1 MALICDKFW
10 QHSIASSFY
19 NTSFGVGITEADG
32 SVIVILPLPVSNGL
46 QEALD

>member
-1 MALICDKFW
+1 MALIC
-10 QHSIASSFY
+10 
-19 NTSFGVGITEADG
+19 VGISEADG